1 MGKVIN
7 MGFDKVLSGIGKTE
21 VNLLGEK
28 VLLKVNLGEIPEYQS
43 EIAEVQNKYTDSS
56 GEISNIT
63 LYLIELNNIMK
74 KYSIKFIRNANPQY
88 KEEELQLLFETKSEL
103 VYDVLDSA
111 GVIDKKK
118 LMERNSK
125 IEAEEIKN

>member
-1 MGKVIN
+1 MGKVRN
-7 MGFDKVLSGIGKTE
+7 MGFDKILSGIGKTE

-28 VLLKVNLGEIPEYQS
+28 VLLKVNLGEIPEYQK

-63 LYLIELNNIMK
+63 NYLIELNNIMK

-88 KEEELQLLFETKSEL
+88 KEEDLNYYLRQSQ
-103 VYDVLDSA
+103 S
-111 GVIDKKK
+111 
-118 LMERNSK
+118 
-125 IEAEEIKN
+125 